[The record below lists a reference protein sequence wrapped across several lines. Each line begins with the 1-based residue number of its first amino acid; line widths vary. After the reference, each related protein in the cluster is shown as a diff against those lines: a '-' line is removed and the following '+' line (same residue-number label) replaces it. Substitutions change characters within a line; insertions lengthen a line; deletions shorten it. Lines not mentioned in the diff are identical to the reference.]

1 MGSVMAEKMI
11 CLKVKDEM
19 AAHTLKF
26 EDGLF

>member
-1 MGSVMAEKMI
+1 MAEKMI

-26 EDGLF
+26 EDGLFW